1 MFTHNRSSIDLGGAW
16 KFNPDPYQRC
26 RQQRWWLNEG
36 GNDSFFPCFNLEGLW
51 DIQVPG
57 TWKKQH
63 KGLEWY
69 DGHVNY
75 VREFEIG
82 DIPADREAF
91 LCFDGVTYRSEVY
104 LNGHEVGTHEWGYSP
119 FQMRVTG
126 LLQKTNRLFVLVDN
140 FMRED
145 RVPGIRC
152 DWNNDGGI
160 TGQVALI
167 FVPKIHIENFRT
179 WTRLDGSTARVG
191 VEVTARSFEPPSGSL
206 HACFEIPEL
215 GISTPISIP
224 VGGKTC
230 TEVAVPLDDIRLWSP
245 EDPKLYETRLVTA
258 HEILSDEIG
267 YREIK
272 TRGAEILLNGKPIRL
287 HGVAVHSE
295 FPDTGRAATEQGI
308 ALMLEKARE
317 LGCNFLRCAHYPY
330 ADIFAR
336 AMDRAGMLWWEEVPV
351 YWLVNVH
358 LEPQLGMALGMLRET
373 IVRDWNR
380 AALIFWSVSN
390 ECAGDGSPA
399 GSHRSLEGGNY
410 PYWVKACTL
419 VRELDPSRLIS
430 SADSGHRSTT
440 RNNWSPQAGDVFDTK
455 IRGEDWHAGHPD
467 AFYDLLDVLGA
478 NLYVSNP
485 GDNPTAT
492 DKFVAMLQR
501 FGKPLMITEF
511 GSMSTAGA
519 VPQNVGPG
527 DLGHPDRHA
536 AILREA
542 YRAMAAH
549 PEIVGYVP
557 WALMD
562 VRVPMHWRWYNR
574 GSGTFAYGLLDNQYR
589 KKPAFGVVQE
599 EIRTLKARYRGVP
612 AASSCAKLRVGLHG
626 VAGHQVDSQLRDHPE
641 ASLVAVSEFPAGR
654 VPAGVASHETL
665 ADMLAAGGLDLVVL
679 CPPNRARQ
687 IDDIVACL
695 DAGCHA
701 YAEKPAVVEPAD
713 IERLLEAVRR
723 TGREFHEMGGVFGG
737 AHLSLLRERIT
748 RGDIGRVVQ
757 IFHQKSYPWAD
768 WRPDSE
774 SADGGLAR
782 QVGIYPVRFALHVAG
797 QKLRDLRLRETLLGN
812 DRIGSACRR
821 AVEISMEFES
831 GALGTAIC
839 NYLNPI
845 GGTQWSLETARV
857 FGTDGILEF
866 SDPADEIL
874 WLHAGRTDRIAVP
887 AGASNEFDR
896 LVGRLLRGEPSE
908 MPLEE
913 ELEPTRW
920 IARAKST
927 RHQP

>member
-1 MFTHNRSSIDLGGAW
+1 MFTHNRRSLDLNGTW

-26 RQQRWWLNEG
+26 RQQKWWLKEG

-51 DIQVPG
+51 DTQVPG
-57 TWKKQH
+57 TWKKSH
-63 KGLEWY
+63 PGLEWY
-69 DGHVNY
+69 DGHANY
-75 VREFEIG
+75 VREFEL
-82 DIPADREAF
+82 DEVPADMEAF
-91 LCFDGVTYRSEVY
+91 LCFDGVTYRGEIY
-104 LNGHEVGTHEWGYSP
+104 LNGHDVGTHEWGYSP

-126 LLQKTNRLFVLVDN
+126 MLQKTNRLFVLVDN

-160 TGQVALI
+160 TGGVSLI
-167 FVPKIHIENFRT
+167 LVPKIHIENFRT
-179 WTRLDGSTARVG
+179 WTHLDGASARIG
-191 VEVTARSFEPPSGSL
+191 IEASARSFDSTEGKL
-206 HACFEIPEL
+206 DAVFEIPEL
-215 GISTPISIP
+215 GISQPLAIP
-224 VGGKTC
+224 LGGKASAEITVSL
-230 TEVAVPLDDIRLWSP
+230 EKLELWCP
-245 EDPKLYETRLVTA
+245 ENPKLYETRLVTA
-258 HEILSDEIG
+258 HETLADEIG

-272 TRGAEILLNGKPIRL
+272 TSGTEILLNGKPIRL

-295 FPDTGRAATEQGI
+295 FPATGRAATEEGI

-358 LEPQLGMALGMLRET
+358 KEPQLSLALGMLREM

-380 AALIFWSVSN
+380 ASLIFWSVSN

-399 GSHRSLEGGNY
+399 GAHRSLDGGNY
-410 PYWVKACTL
+410 PYWVKACAL
-419 VRELDPSRLIS
+419 VRELDPTRLLS
-430 SADSGHRSTT
+430 SADSGHRRTT
-440 RNNWSPQAGDVFDTK
+440 KNNWTPQAGDAFDTK
-455 IRGEDWHAGHPD
+455 IKGEDWHPGHPD

-478 NLYVSNP
+478 NLYVPTP
-485 GDNPTAT
+485 GDNPLAT
-492 DKFVAMLQR
+492 DKFVDMLRR
-501 FGKPLMITEF
+501 FNKPLMITEF

-519 VPQNVGPG
+519 LPPNSVPT

-536 AILREA
+536 GILREA
-542 YRAMAAH
+542 YRGMGAH

-589 KKPAFGVVQE
+589 KKAVFEFVRE
-599 EIRTLKARYRGVP
+599 EIRAMKARYGELP
-612 AASSCAKLRVGLHG
+612 TAASPDSKLRVGLHG
-626 VAGHQVDSQLRDHPE
+626 VAGHQVDALLRDHSD
-641 ASLVAVSEFPAGR
+641 ATLVAVSAFSVER
-654 VPAGVASHETL
+654 IPAGVKAHSTL

-679 CPPNRARQ
+679 CPPVRAKQ
-687 IDDIVACL
+687 IDDIIACL
-695 DAGCHA
+695 EAGCHA
-701 YAEKPAVVEPAD
+701 YAEKPAVVHPAD
-713 IERLLEAVRR
+713 LDRLLEVVRR
-723 TGREFHEMGGVFGG
+723 TGRQFHEMGGSFGG
-737 AHLSLLRERIT
+737 AHLTVLRERIA
-748 RGDIGRVVQ
+748 RGDIGKVVQ

-768 WRPDSE
+768 WRPDDE
-774 SADGGLAR
+774 NADGGLAM

-812 DRIGSACRR
+812 DRKGSDCRR
-821 AVEISMEFES
+821 AVELSMEFES
-831 GALGTAIC
+831 GAIGTAIC

-845 GGTQWSLETARV
+845 GGSRWSMETVRI

-866 SDPADEIL
+866 SDPANEIL
-874 WLHAGRTDRIAVP
+874 WHHNGRTDRIAVP
-887 AGASNEFDR
+887 AESSNEFDL
-896 LVGRLLRGEPSE
+896 LVGRLRRGEASRF
-908 MPLEE
+908 PLEE

-920 IARAKST
+920 LAKAKT
-927 RHQP
+927 ENR